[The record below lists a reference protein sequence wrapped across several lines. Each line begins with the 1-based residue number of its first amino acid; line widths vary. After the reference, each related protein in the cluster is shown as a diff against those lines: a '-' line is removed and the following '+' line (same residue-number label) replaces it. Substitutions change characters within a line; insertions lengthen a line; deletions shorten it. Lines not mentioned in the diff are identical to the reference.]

1 MIHLAGLSYWQD
13 ILHNR
18 PSYLDRFLRTAYDD
32 PEARKNTFF
41 FDVLSV
47 HVFQNTDNVG
57 YLTQLYKH
65 LADSMGY
72 SKPVWI
78 DEMNALVNS
87 DGTWPVFSGYQSVS
101 LDQQAS
107 FIIQGSALALAAG
120 AERVEVYRLFD
131 DAVKPGYEAWGLVRA
146 DGTRRPGYYAL
157 RTASEYFRNSVKVER
172 FKNNFATMVL
182 FRQPE
187 RTVYVIWN
195 RTQRTAVY
203 VHIPISKDSDSGS
216 ELRIVSQTGYERTM
230 SSDLASSP
238 SSDRVSKGG
247 FELILPPCI
256 SGCDIQG
263 EPRILVQSGAPQPI
277 TILSD
282 IGQILP
288 LNNASLTATVQ
299 P

>member
-1 MIHLAGLSYWQD
+1 MIHLAGLTYWQD

-32 PEARKNTFF
+32 PEARKNNLF

-47 HVFQNTDNVG
+47 HVFQNTDSVW
-57 YLTQLYKH
+57 YLTQLYKR
-65 LADSMGY
+65 LANSVGF

-78 DEMNALVNS
+78 DEINALVNS
-87 DGTWPVFSGYQSVS
+87 DGDWPVSSGYRSVS

-172 FKNNFATMVL
+172 FKNNFATMVV
-182 FRQPE
+182 FTQPE

-195 RTQRTAVY
+195 RTQRTPVY
-203 VHIPISKDSDSGS
+203 AHIPISKDSDSGS